1 MAQIPSFDGYHPIAG
16 CWVIGGHSAGMGMR
30 ESQTI
35 VTTNLCPFV
44 PHRFE

>member
-1 MAQIPSFDGYHPIAG
+1 
-16 CWVIGGHSAGMGMR
+16 VIGGKSAGMGIR

-35 VTTNLCPFV
+35 VTNNLSPFV